1 MNFYV
6 LKDDITENELMVAR
20 KNFLIKETR
29 RLFDLAQKE
38 KDKGNTEKFNKH
50 YNKFRE
56 YKIELEELKEAM

>member
-1 MNFYV
+1 MNYYTI
-6 LKDDITENELMVAR
+6 KDEITDDELMVAR

-38 KDKGNTEKFNKH
+38 KDKGNQEKFEKH

-56 YKIELEELKEAM
+56 YKIELEQLKEAM